1 MSFVPPVKC
10 WDTLDRATAV
20 AHQGRAL
27 HRYLRD
33 CVFPFSKHYGAVV
46 RELGLSANDFRS
58 VADLAK
64 LPFVSKADLLPCS
77 ENPQR
82 ARDFILIPDPKV
94 LAKRP
99 ATIARAL
106 VRGRKRVQD
115 ELGREWRPTFMTST
129 TGRSTEPVAF
139 LYTQQDVAVM
149 GEAAARGIE
158 MAGCTP
164 DERLLNLFP
173 YAPHLAYWM
182 FYEAA
187 RRKNLFCLGTGGGKS
202 MGTDGNLRVLKRLS
216 PTVLAGMPTFIY
228 HVLQQAVEEGA
239 KIPGIHTLIFGG
251 EKVAEGMR
259 RKLHELCGQLGSPNP
274 RIMATY
280 GFTEA
285 KMAWGECA
293 HPVGEPS
300 PGFHL
305 YPDFG
310 VIEIIDPE
318 TGEVQPDNHPGEIVW
333 TPLVARG
340 TVVLRYR
347 TGDLS
352 EQGITYEPCPCCGRT
367 GPRLGGKISR
377 VSDKRAMR
385 FQKVK
390 GTIIDF
396 NELELL
402 LDDIP
407 GLGSWQVEL
416 RKRNNDPL
424 QTDEL
429 VVHACRQP
437 DAPEETVRNNV
448 RAQFSKSLEIAPNA
462 VIFHTA
468 EEIRQLQQVGV
479 AMKEVKV
486 IDNRALAGEPPVVSA
501 PVLNDRSPTG
511 VNETAET
518 VPA

>member
-1 MSFVPPVKC
+1 MNFVPPLKR
-10 WDTLDRATAV
+10 WDALDRAAAV

-33 CVFPFSKHYGAVV
+33 CVFPFSKHYGAVA
-46 RELGLSANDFRS
+46 RERKLTADDFRS
-58 VADLAK
+58 VADLVK
-64 LPFVSKADLLPCS
+64 LPFVSKADLLPTP
-77 ENPQR
+77 EHPQR
-82 ARDFILIPDPKV
+82 AKDFILVPDPKI
-94 LAKRP
+94 LARRP
-99 ATIARAL
+99 STVARAL
-106 VRGRKRVQD
+106 TRGRARVQD
-115 ELGREWRPTFMTST
+115 ELGRDWRPTFMTST
-129 TGRSTEPVAF
+129 TGRSAEPVAF
-139 LYTQQDVAVM
+139 LYTQRDVAIM
-149 GEAAARGIE
+149 GEAAGRVVD
-158 MAGCTP
+158 MAGCRP

-187 RRKNLFCLGTGGGKS
+187 RRKNLFCLGTGGGKC
-202 MGTDGNLRVLKRLS
+202 MGTDGNLRALKRLR

-228 HVLQQAVEEGA
+228 HVLQQAIEEGA
-239 KIPGIHTLIFGG
+239 TIPGIHTLIFGG

-259 RKLHELCGQLGSPNP
+259 RKLHEFCGQLGSPDP
-274 RIMATY
+274 RIVATY

-285 KMAWGECA
+285 KMAWAECA
-293 HPVGEPS
+293 HGAGEPS

-310 VIEIIDPE
+310 IFEIVDPE
-318 TGEVQPDNHPGEIVW
+318 TGEVQPDGHPGEIVW
-333 TPLVARG
+333 TPLLARG

-352 EQGITYEPCPCCGRT
+352 EQGITYERCPCCGRT

-377 VSDKRAMR
+377 VSDRRAMR

-416 RKRNNDPL
+416 RKRNHDPL

-437 DAPEETVRNNV
+437 DATEEAVAANV
-448 RAQFSKSLEIAPNA
+448 RAQFAKNLEVAPNA
-462 VIFHTA
+462 VVFHTA
-468 EEIRQLQQVGV
+468 EEIRRLQQVGV
-479 AMKEVKV
+479 ALKEVKV
-486 IDNRALAGEPPVVSA
+486 IDNRALAGQATADFAPGLSGQAPTEANEPVEAVRA
-501 PVLNDRSPTG
+501 
-511 VNETAET
+511 
-518 VPA
+518 

>member
-1 MSFVPPVKC
+1 MSFVPPLKR
-10 WDTLDRATAV
+10 WDALDRARVV
-20 AHQGRAL
+20 AHQGQAL
-27 HRYLRD
+27 HHYLRD
-33 CVFPFSKHYGAVV
+33 CVFPFSQHYGAVV
-46 RELGLSANDFRS
+46 RERSLTAHDFRS

-82 ARDFILIPDPKV
+82 ARDFLLRPDPKV
-94 LAKRP
+94 LTRRP
-99 ATIARAL
+99 STVARAL
-106 VRGRKRVQD
+106 VHGRARVQD

-129 TGRSTEPVAF
+129 TGRSAEPVAF
-139 LYTQQDVAVM
+139 LYTQRDVAVM
-149 GEAAARGIE
+149 GEAAARVVE
-158 MAGCTP
+158 MAHCSP

-182 FYEAA
+182 FYESA

-202 MGTDGNLRVLKRLS
+202 MGTDGNLRLLKRLH

-228 HVLQQAVEEGA
+228 HVLQQAVEQGA
-239 KIPGIHTLIFGG
+239 KVPGIHTLIFGG

-259 RKLHELCGQLGSPNP
+259 RKLHEFCGQLGSPNP
-274 RIMATY
+274 RIIATY

-285 KMAWGECA
+285 KMAWAECS
-293 HPVGEPS
+293 HGVGEPS

-310 VIEIIDPE
+310 IFEIIDPE

-333 TPLVARG
+333 TPLLARG
-340 TVVLRYR
+340 TGVLRYR

-352 EQGITYEPCPCCGRT
+352 EQGITYERCPCCGRT

-377 VSDKRAMR
+377 VSDRRAMR
-385 FQKVK
+385 FQKIK

-416 RKRNNDPL
+416 RKRNHDPL

-437 DAPEETVRNNV
+437 DAPEEVVAANI
-448 RAQFSKSLEIAPNA
+448 RAQFSRSLEVTPNA
-462 VIFHTA
+462 VIFHPA
-468 EEIRQLQQVGV
+468 EEIRRLQQVGV
-479 AMKEVKV
+479 AMKEIKV
-486 IDNRALAGEPPVVSA
+486 MDNRALAGQAPVVPA
-501 PVLNDRSPTG
+501 PGRNGSEPTAI
-511 VNETAET
+511 NEPAET
-518 VPA
+518 I